1 MILLVFISIEVSS
14 ILVFVRELNK
24 MIGIFVLV
32 ICNIC
37 FLVIELYEVLI
48 FFGFNIRGIFEF
60 FLLMRNW
67 VDFEIIFCVVLK
79 E

>member
-1 MILLVFISIEVSS
+1 MILLVFISIEVSL
-14 ILVFVRELNK
+14 IFVFVSELNK

>member
-1 MILLVFISIEVSS
+1 MILLVFISIEVSL
-14 ILVFVRELNK
+14 ILVFVSELNK

>member
-1 MILLVFISIEVSS
+1 MILLVFISIEVSL

>member
-14 ILVFVRELNK
+14 ILVFVSELNK

>member
-14 ILVFVRELNK
+14 ILVFVSEFNK